1 MYYWRKYEGEVLE
14 TIIIIAGY
22 NVNNFHSSYDNII
35 VDREKIII
43 SNLEK

>member
-14 TIIIIAGY
+14 TIIIIVGY

-35 VDREKIII
+35 VYREKIII
-43 SNLEK
+43 SNL